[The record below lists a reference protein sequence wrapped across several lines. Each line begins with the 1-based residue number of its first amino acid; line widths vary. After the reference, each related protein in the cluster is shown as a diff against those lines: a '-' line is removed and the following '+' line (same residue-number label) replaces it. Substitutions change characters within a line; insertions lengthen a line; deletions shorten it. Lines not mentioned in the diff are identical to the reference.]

1 MFDNFIIALNCVT
14 PMFLTLCVGILLRAS
29 KIVPEEA
36 FHHLSQIS
44 FHAFLPCL
52 MFSNLYSA
60 DLSGTDHATI
70 FVYLVA
76 WVVVWFLLCT
86 AVCNK
91 LEPDLRRRG
100 AYIQS
105 GYRTNIAV
113 VGVSLA
119 QSMMGNNGVAL
130 MSMAVGLVVPTYN
143 TLAVITLESCR
154 PAARPSSPR
163 P

>member
-60 DLSGTDHATI
+60 DLSGHGPRHH
-70 FVYLVA
+70 
-76 WVVVWFLLCT
+76 LC
-86 AVCNK
+86 
-91 LEPDLRRRG
+91 L
-100 AYIQS
+100 S
-105 GYRTNIAV
+105 G
-113 VGVSLA
+113 GL
-119 QSMMGNNGVAL
+119 GG
-130 MSMAVGLVVPTYN
+130 GLVP
-143 TLAVITLESCR
+143 AVYR
-154 PAARPSSPR
+154 RVQ
-163 P
+163 

>member
-60 DLSGTDHATI
+60 TCPARTTPPSLSIWWPG
-70 FVYLVA
+70 
-76 WVVVWFLLCT
+76 WW
-86 AVCNK
+86 
-91 LEPDLRRRG
+91 
-100 AYIQS
+100 S
-105 GYRTNIAV
+105 GSCCVPPCAISWSLICAAGGPISKAAIA
-113 VGVSLA
+113 
-119 QSMMGNNGVAL
+119 
-130 MSMAVGLVVPTYN
+130 PTSPWW
-143 TLAVITLESCR
+143 AC
-154 PAARPSSPR
+154 PWPSP
-163 P
+163 

>member
-1 MFDNFIIALNCVT
+1 MINFIIALNCVT

-70 FVYLVA
+70 FRLSA
-76 WVVVWFLLCT
+76 
-86 AVCNK
+86 
-91 LEPDLRRRG
+91 
-100 AYIQS
+100 
-105 GYRTNIAV
+105 
-113 VGVSLA
+113 
-119 QSMMGNNGVAL
+119 
-130 MSMAVGLVVPTYN
+130 GLGGGVVP
-143 TLAVITLESCR
+143 AVYR
-154 PAARPSSPR
+154 RVQ
-163 P
+163 